1 MTDVDP
7 DALRAGLARL
17 QQLASAAESADAG
30 AADTLG
36 ELLSALSAALPLASA
51 GLMLRDAD
59 GRLSCVAWTGS
70 ATRSLERAEDETTS
84 GPATDAQVLGRSRAT
99 TDVLVDP
106 RWPSLG
112 PAIAARPVEGALG
125 EQSPDGVGSGLEGGV
140 DGSSGRGV
148 PTDDAAPGSPPP
160 VDGSGSPRAVATVP
174 VSVAGGPVGCLVA
187 VREEAVAWEPEQL
200 DVLESAARVAA
211 GLLSTAAA
219 AESTSRLA
227 EQLQHALDHRVVVE
241 RAVGYLMAQ
250 QQVDATD
257 AFGALRR
264 TARSA
269 RRRVADVAES
279 VLALGGLEA
288 AADAVRST
296 PA

>member
-17 QQLASAAESADAG
+17 QQLAAAAETSDTS

-36 ELLSALSAALPLASA
+36 ELLSSLRAALPLASA
-51 GLMLRDAD
+51 GLMLRDTD
-59 GRLSCVAWTGS
+59 GRLACVAWTGS
-70 ATRSLERAEDETTS
+70 ASRALEEAEDDVTS
-84 GPATDAQVLGRSRAT
+84 GPATDAQVLGLARASA
-99 TDVLVDP
+99 DVLVDP
-106 RWPSLG
+106 RWPALG
-112 PAIAARPVEGALG
+112 PALQSGPSAADEAPSGATA
-125 EQSPDGVGSGLEGGV
+125 PA
-140 DGSSGRGV
+140 
-148 PTDDAAPGSPPP
+148 PDAA
-160 VDGSGSPRAVATVP
+160 GSPRAVATVP

-187 VREEAVAWEPEQL
+187 VREEARAWEPDQL
-200 DVLESAARVAA
+200 EVLESSARLAG
-211 GLLSTAAA
+211 GLLRTAAA

-250 QQVDATD
+250 RQVDATD

-269 RRRVADVAES
+269 RRRVADVAEA
-279 VLALGGLEA
+279 VLVLGGLEA
-288 AADAVRST
+288 AADAPRT
-296 PA
+296 PTG